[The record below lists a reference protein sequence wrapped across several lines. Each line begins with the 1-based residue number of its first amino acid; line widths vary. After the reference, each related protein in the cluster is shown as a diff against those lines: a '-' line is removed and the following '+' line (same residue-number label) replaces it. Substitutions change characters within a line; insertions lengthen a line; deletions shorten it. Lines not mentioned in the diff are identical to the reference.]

1 MATRFGYCMLVG
13 ILGAGG
19 FGCGGATKPAENT
32 RSDTV
37 AEAKRQPGDAAK
49 ASGEHSDKN
58 TGKEEAASD
67 ERVPTKCA
75 LTDPCRPP
83 AKWVDALCRDVHPG
97 LGVYLF
103 QQSFPWERRYMT
115 RKTEAVNASGGATR
129 EGFLEFDEE
138 VLILKMRKAPAGGM
152 QVSGQSESY
161 DALRWDGSCVTLS
174 GEEIT
179 KNVPPAPKHAF
190 VTWRFLDDSIQDALK
205 EDGDLRDIYRDWR
218 KECKGAAS
226 GEVSKACEK
235 LDKKISQAVV
245 GFIRKGGRVPLPG
258 KLP

>member
-1 MATRFGYCMLVG
+1 LIACVW
-13 ILGAGG
+13 
-19 FGCGGATKPAENT
+19 GCGGAK
-32 RSDTV
+32 
-37 AEAKRQPGDAAK
+37 QP
-49 ASGEHSDKN
+49 
-58 TGKEEAASD
+58 AASAKETDASSATKEAPTEDRSVAAAAPTTED
-67 ERVPTKCA
+67 EKIPTKCA

-83 AKWVDALCRDVHPG
+83 VKWVDALCRDVHPG
-97 LGVYLF
+97 LGLYLF
-103 QQSFPWERRYMT
+103 QQGTPWERRYMT

-138 VLILKMRKAPAGGM
+138 VLILKMRKAPPGGM

-174 GEEIT
+174 GEEVT
-179 KNVPPAPKHAF
+179 KSVPPTKKHAF
-190 VTWRFLDDSIQDALK
+190 VTWRFLDDGIQEALK
-205 EDGDLRDIYRDWR
+205 EDSGLREIYRDYR

-235 LDKKISQAVV
+235 LDKKMSQAVV
-245 GFIRKGGRVPLPG
+245 EYVRNGGKVPTPT